1 LLSTTNDVVEPTS
14 FAEHAAFYSRHPAR
28 LADTCLEHA
37 ERRSDDAADDN
48 FAALLARLPPTAF
61 RHATPPA
68 LVDHGYV
75 VMRVIVPELQPLHG
89 DHRLPFLGGPLWNR
103 PLAKW
108 ATMPPHPFA

>member
-1 LLSTTNDVVEPTS
+1 VLHDAPPES
-14 FAEHAAFYSRHPAR
+14 
-28 LADTCLEHA
+28 LA
-37 ERRSDDAADDN
+37 SII
-48 FAALLARLPPTAF
+48 ARLPPTAF

-103 PLAKW
+103 PLADW